1 MFPAM
6 EKFYFVYI
14 LSNRW
19 NTVLYTGITSD
30 LVRRIYEHREK
41 FVEGFTRKYK
51 VYKLVYYEIYTNA
64 MDAIARE
71 KQIKGYS
78 RKKKIVLIEKM
89 NPKWNDLYDEIAK

>member
-51 VYKLVYYEIYTNA
+51 EIPRQSLGMT
-64 MDAIARE
+64 
-71 KQIKGYS
+71 
-78 RKKKIVLIEKM
+78 
-89 NPKWNDLYDEIAK
+89 AK

>member
-1 MFPAM
+1 M

-14 LSNRW
+14 LSNHW

-41 FVEGFTRKYK
+41 LVEGFTRKYN
-51 VYKLVYYEIYTNA
+51 VHKLIYYEVYTDV
-64 MDAIARE
+64 MEAIARE
-71 KQIKGYS
+71 KQIKGYG

-89 NPKWNDLYDEIAK
+89 NSEWKDLYEEIAK